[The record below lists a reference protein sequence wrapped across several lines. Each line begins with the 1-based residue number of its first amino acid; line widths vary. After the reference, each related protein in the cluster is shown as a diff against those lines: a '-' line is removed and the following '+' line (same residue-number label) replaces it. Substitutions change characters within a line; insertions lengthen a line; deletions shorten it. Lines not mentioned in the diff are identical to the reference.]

1 MERTTDT
8 ETDAG
13 KHAVP
18 THASVQTGDG
28 GLLVYDR
35 ENPSAWLQSDATVEI
50 RE

>member
-1 MERTTDT
+1 MARRTDT

-13 KHAVP
+13 KRAVP